1 MRCYKCGLTYKKYI
15 GSLNLHNEFIG
26 NYEIFDVEYYKCD
39 NCGNLLFPKET
50 TVKIEKEEQ
59 KRRNSLI
66 KQLPLEEFIFASE
79 AAKILNISRQ
89 ALHKHRRI
97 RRGFIYSIIF
107 GGKNIYHKKSVLLFK
122 KRGDGRFSLTDELPN
137 NNVTYVIIPQITK
150 QKTSDYVDIVSES
163 NVFLPY
169 MHKPARTK
177 SIKYLH

>member
-1 MRCYKCGLTYKKYI
+1 MRCYECSGTYKKHT
-15 GSLNLHNEFIG
+15 GSLNLHNKFIG
-26 NYEIFDVEYYKCD
+26 SHEIFNVKYYKCD

-50 TVKIEKEEQ
+50 TIKIEKKEQ
-59 KRRNSLI
+59 EHRDGLI

-107 GGKNIYHKKSVLLFK
+107 GGKKLYHKKSILLFK
-122 KRGDGRFSLTDELPN
+122 ERKDGRFPLTDEVLS
-137 NNVTYVIIPQITK
+137 NNVKYIIMPQITR

-163 NVFLPY
+163 NIFLPY